1 MTRQSHVR
9 ARTFI
14 AGTTAVGALLLA
26 SHSPVAA
33 VGVPGYA
40 IRGARIVTVSG
51 AVLDTG
57 TVVIRGGRI
66 DQVSPGSAVV
76 DGVED
81 VDGRGLVVYP
91 GLVDLASTAGLDAV
105 AAEAPKEPESREVTE
120 RWKRQQ
126 LIRAQETAAD
136 LLRPDAPDL
145 GKLVG
150 SGITNALL
158 VPKGDGISGESA
170 FIDVVSP
177 EIDPQYG
184 RVALDA
190 RAPMVLRTP
199 VALHVSFPGR
209 GLFGAYPASL
219 MGGIA
224 FTRQAF
230 LDAERYRVAASM
242 AGAAGD
248 PPAYDPALA
257 AMAAAMGAK
266 LPVAFEATSPREI
279 RRVLAFAK
287 EFSLS
292 PIVVGAGGA
301 GAVTGDLKAAGARV
315 VVSLNFPE
323 RSKALA
329 PDADEPL
336 EDLEARANAR
346 KAAGALAAAGVPF
359 GFGSAG
365 LKDTKDFLPNVRTAV
380 AQGLNADAAIRALT
394 LDAAT
399 IAGVGN
405 RLGAI
410 ETGRI
415 ANIVVTDG
423 DLLGAKTKIKY
434 VFVEGRRVPLP

>member
-1 MTRQSHVR
+1 MR
-9 ARTFI
+9 ATI
-14 AGTTAVGALLLA
+14 TAGATALAALVLA
-26 SHSPVAA
+26 THPRVAA

-66 DQVSPGSAVV
+66 EGVSPGAAVV

-81 VDGRGLVVYP
+81 IDGKGLVVYP
-91 GLVDLASTAGLDAV
+91 GLVDLASTAGLDAP

-126 LIRAQETAAD
+126 LIRAQEATAD
-136 LLRPDAPDL
+136 LLRADAPDL

-158 VPKGDGISGESA
+158 IPRGDGISGESA
-170 FIDVVSP
+170 LIDVVPP

-190 RAPMVLRTP
+190 RAPMVIKTP

-230 LDAERYRVAASM
+230 LDAERYRLATTMPGVT
-242 AGAAGD
+242 GERPG
-248 PPAYDPALA
+248 YDPALA
-257 AMAAAMGAK
+257 AMAAATGSK

-287 EFSLS
+287 EFGLL
-292 PIVVGAGGA
+292 PIVVGGGGA

-323 RSKALA
+323 RPKTLA

-336 EDLEARANAR
+336 EDIEARANAR
-346 KAAGALAAAGVPF
+346 KSAGALATAGVLF

-365 LKDTKDFLPNVRTAV
+365 LKDAKDFLPNVRTAV
-380 AQGLNADAAIRALT
+380 AQGLNADAAVRALT

-415 ANIVVTDG
+415 ANLVVTDG

-434 VFVEGRRVPLP
+434 SVC

>member
-1 MTRQSHVR
+1 MTRQSHAR
-9 ARTFI
+9 ATFI
-14 AGTTAVGALLLA
+14 VGTTLLGALLLA
-26 SHSPVAA
+26 ARSPVSA
-33 VGVPGYA
+33 VAVPGYA
-40 IRGARIVTVSG
+40 IRGARIVTVIG

-57 TVVIRGGRI
+57 TVVIRGGVI
-66 DQVSPGSAVV
+66 DQVIPGSTVV

-81 VDGRGLVVYP
+81 VDGKGLVVYP
-91 GLVDLASTAGLDAV
+91 GLVDLASTAGLDAP

-126 LIRAQETAAD
+126 LIRAHEVTAD
-136 LLRPDAPDL
+136 FLRPDAPEL
-145 GKLVG
+145 GKLLS

-170 FIDVVSP
+170 FIDVVPP

-230 LDAERYRVAASM
+230 LDAERYRAISTM
-242 AGAAGD
+242 TGAGVSS
-248 PPAYDPALA
+248 PAYDPALA
-257 AMAAAMGAK
+257 AMAAAIGAK

-336 EDLEARANAR
+336 EDIEARANAR

-365 LKDTKDFLPNVRTAV
+365 LKDAKEFLPNVRTAV
-380 AQGLNADAAIRALT
+380 AQGLSADAAIRALT

-399 IAGVGN
+399 VAGVGN
-405 RLGAI
+405 RIGAVHP
-410 ETGRI
+410 GRV
-415 ANIVVTDG
+415 ANLVVADG
-423 DLLGAKTKIKY
+423 DLLAAKTKIKY